1 MKKIG
6 MSFLIVLLVSM
17 MTGCFGSRE
26 EETKMETIMETTM
39 AITTEEMTTNEMT
52 TDEMTTDEDR
62 MEDEALE
69 ETDKGIINGA
79 VDDMIEDTMDME
91 SDIATTME
99 SGIGMDMME

>member
-52 TDEMTTDEDR
+52 TEEDR
-62 MEDEALE
+62 MEDEALG
-69 ETDKGIINGA
+69 ETDKGIIDGA

-91 SDIATTME
+91 SDIAATME
-99 SGIGMDMME
+99 SGIGMDMIE